1 MAKALVVYFSRAD
14 ENYNVGNVE
23 VGNTEIFAKNIVE
36 QLKADGH
43 EVDEFKIEPVV
54 PYPQS
59 YDDCVAKATEERTM
73 QDRPEYVG
81 DVDLE
86 PYDTIFIGYP
96 IWWSDMPMIMYT
108 FLEKH
113 VFTGKNIAPFCTS
126 EGSGE
131 SGTFNTIGNLAVG
144 GIMQEGLAMPGTLAR
159 QEGGKKQVNY
169 WVGQMGI

>member
-1 MAKALVVYFSRAD
+1 MSKALVIFFSRAD
-14 ENYNVGNVE
+14 ENYNVGQVE
-23 VGNTEIFAKNIVE
+23 VGNTEIFANNIVE
-36 QLKADGH
+36 KLKADGV
-43 EVDEFKIEPVV
+43 EADTFKIVPQN
-54 PYPQS
+54 PYPAG
-59 YDDCVAKATEERTM
+59 YDDCVAQATSERQM
-73 QDRPEYVG
+73 DERPEYVG

-86 PYDTIFIGYP
+86 PYSTIFIGYP

-159 QEGGKKQVNY
+159 QEGGKKQVSY